1 MKIALIAG
9 EASGDMLAA
18 ELMSALKQRHPGIA
32 FIGMG
37 GPLMQA
43 HGLRSF
49 HDYSALSLMG
59 LVEILKHLPSLLK
72 LRRQLLAY
80 LLEQKPDIVIG
91 VDAPDFNLGLE
102 KRCKRAGLRT
112 LHFVSPSIWAW
123 RQGRAAK
130 MAECCEQVLCLFPM
144 EPEIYARYGMPATF
158 VGHPLADRIAL
169 VPDSAAARQQTG
181 ANAVHTLAVLP
192 GSRLSE
198 ISRLLPVFL
207 DAAQRLREQLPDL
220 QLLIPAANRQC
231 REAIQAQVAAR
242 LLENVV
248 VLDGQAQA
256 AMMACDAVLLASGTA
271 ALEAMLC
278 KKPMVVAYK
287 ISPITHF
294 IVRTF
299 KLLKVDQLSLPNALA
314 GFAMVPELMQEN
326 CNATAIAEALHP
338 LLHDVRDNQAL
349 LQRFAAIHLELRRD
363 AAARAAEVVLQ
374 CIVAKY

>member
-1 MKIALIAG
+1 M
-9 EASGDMLAA
+9 
-18 ELMSALKQRHPGIA
+18 
-32 FIGMG
+32 
-37 GPLMQA
+37 
-43 HGLRSF
+43 
-49 HDYSALSLMG
+49 
-59 LVEILKHLPSLLK
+59 
-72 LRRQLLAY
+72 
-80 LLEQKPDIVIG
+80 
-91 VDAPDFNLGLE
+91 
-102 KRCKRAGLRT
+102 
-112 LHFVSPSIWAW
+112 
-123 RQGRAAK
+123 
-130 MAECCEQVLCLFPM
+130 
-144 EPEIYARYGMPATF
+144 
-158 VGHPLADRIAL
+158 
-169 VPDSAAARQQTG
+169 
-181 ANAVHTLAVLP
+181 
-192 GSRLSE
+192 
-198 ISRLLPVFL
+198 
-207 DAAQRLREQLPDL
+207 
-220 QLLIPAANRQC
+220 
-231 REAIQAQVAAR
+231 
-242 LLENVV
+242 

-374 CIVAKY
+374 CIAAKY